1 MFDVN
6 VDVENKSL
14 RLYKSEEKEK
24 CLNITRPWNISPY
37 LA

>member
-14 RLYKSEEKEK
+14 RLYKSEEKCLYNRREK
-24 CLNITRPWNISPY
+24 CV
-37 LA
+37 